1 MKKQNSIE
9 EIKKDT
15 YRYVCDACTNTAFTS
30 PINTAGERRQC
41 KSCNKAFVTKK
52 ENYIKI

>member
-1 MKKQNSIE
+1 MKKQNIE
-9 EIKKDT
+9 EVKKDT

-30 PINTAGERRQC
+30 PINLAGERRQC
-41 KSCNKAFVTKK
+41 KSCNKSFVTKK